1 MSLQKTI
8 VNLLLKLPDPILVS
22 MAGGKPVVRDGRTLD
37 ARFQFIAH
45 SITKRGAPPELTK
58 EFARQGTEILT
69 VLFGGPLEQG
79 VSCQDRVLELEGRT
93 IKARSYRPSNQNP
106 LAPLMVFYHF
116 GGGVV
121 GSLETCHALCSI
133 LAKTIGCPVL
143 SVDYRLAPE
152 HPWPAGLN
160 DAIDSYLWALEHAS
174 EFGAPAGVAAVGG
187 DSMGGNF
194 SAIIAQEM
202 QRRELAQPFLQL
214 LIYPATTILETGG
227 SMQSCADAYPL
238 TAEIMA
244 WFMANYLP
252 NTDQGPNL
260 GEDLRVSP
268 ALAPS
273 LAGLAPAIVI
283 TAGHDPLRDQG
294 KAYAEALEAAD
305 VKVHF
310 QCYDSLAH
318 GFTAYTGAVP
328 AADQA
333 CREIAAVAARAY
345 RAMGG

>member
-8 VNLLLKLPDPILVS
+8 INLLLKLPDPILVS

-45 SITKRGAPPELTK
+45 SVTKRGPPPELTK

-69 VLFGGPLEQG
+69 VL
-79 VSCQDRVLELEGRT
+79 
-93 IKARSYRPSNQNP
+93 
-106 LAPLMVFYHF
+106 F

-160 DAIDSYLWALEHAS
+160 DAIDSYLWARDHAQ

-202 QRRELAQPFLQL
+202 QRRELPQPFRQL
-214 LIYPATTILETGG
+214 LIYPATTILETEG

-238 TAEIMA
+238 TADIMA

-252 NTDQGPNL
+252 NANL

-268 ALAPS
+268 ALATS

-294 KAYAEALEAAD
+294 KAYAGALEAAD
-305 VKVHF
+305 VNDATL
-310 QCYDSLAH
+310 Q
-318 GFTAYTGAVP
+318 GAT
-328 AADQA
+328 
-333 CREIAAVAARAY
+333 AVAP
-345 RAMGG
+345 GSGSVP

>member
-1 MSLQKTI
+1 
-8 VNLLLKLPDPILVS
+8 V
-22 MAGGKPVVRDGRTLD
+22 
-37 ARFQFIAH
+37 
-45 SITKRGAPPELTK
+45 TKRGPPPELTK

-69 VLFGGPLEQG
+69 VLFGGPLEPG
-79 VSCQDRVLELEGRT
+79 VSCQDRTLELAGRT
-93 IKARSYRPSNQNP
+93 VAARSYRPSNQNSQ
-106 LAPLMVFYHF
+106 APLMVFYHF

-121 GSLETCHALCSI
+121 GSLETCHAFCSI
-133 LAKTIGCPVL
+133 LAKIIGCPVL

-152 HPWPAGLN
+152 NPWPAGLD
-160 DAIDSYLWALEHAS
+160 DAIDSFLWARDHAQ
-174 EFGAPAGVAAVGG
+174 EFGAPTGVAAVGG

-202 QRRELAQPFLQL
+202 QRRELPQPFLQL
-214 LIYPATTILETGG
+214 LIYPATTILETEG

-238 TAEIMA
+238 TADIMA

-252 NTDQGPNL
+252 DPNL
-260 GEDLRVSP
+260 GESP

-273 LAGLAPAIVI
+273 LAGLAPAVVI

-305 VKVHF
+305 VKVHY

-318 GFTAYTGAVP
+318 GFTAYTGGVAQ
-328 AADQA
+328 ADRA
-333 CREIAAVAARAY
+333 CREIAGVAARAY

>member
-1 MSLQKTI
+1 MSLEKTI
-8 VNLLLKLPDPILVS
+8 INLLLKLPDPILLS
-22 MAGGKPVVRDGRTLD
+22 LAGGTPVVRDGRTLD

-45 SITKRGAPPELTK
+45 SVTKRGAPPELTT
-58 EFARQGTEILT
+58 EFARHGTEILT

-79 VSCQDRVLELEGRT
+79 VSYQDRTLQLSGRT
-93 IKARSYRPSNQNP
+93 IPARSYRPSNQNP
-106 LAPLMVFYHF
+106 QAPLLVFYHF

-121 GSLETCHALCSI
+121 GSLETCHAFCSI

-152 HPWPAGLN
+152 HPWPAGLE
-160 DAIDSYLWALEHAS
+160 DAIDSFLWARDHAQ

-194 SAIIAQEM
+194 SAILAQEM
-202 QRRELAQPFLQL
+202 QRRELPQPFLQL
-214 LIYPATTILETGG
+214 LIYPATTILATEG

-238 TAEIMA
+238 TADIMA

-252 NTDQGPNL
+252 NSSL
-260 GEDLRVSP
+260 GADLRVSP

-294 KAYAEALEAAD
+294 KAYAEALEAAE

-318 GFTAYTGAVP
+318 GFTAYTGGVP
-328 AADQA
+328 AADRA
-333 CREIAAVAARAY
+333 CHEIAAVAARAY

>member
-8 VNLLLKLPDPILVS
+8 TSLLLKLPDPILLAMS
-22 MAGGKPVVRDGRTLD
+22 GGKPVIRDGLTLD
-37 ARFQFIAH
+37 ARFQFIAALVA
-45 SITKRGAPPELTK
+45 KRPPPPVLTPD
-58 EFARQGTEILT
+58 FARQGTEILT
-69 VLFGGPLEQG
+69 TLFGGPLEAG
-79 VSCQDRVLELEGRT
+79 VSCQDRTLELSGRT
-93 IKARSYRPSNQNP
+93 IGARSYRPSNQNAQ
-106 LAPLMVFYHF
+106 APLMVFYHF

-121 GSLETCHALCSI
+121 GSLETCHAFCSI

-143 SVDYRLAPE
+143 SIDYRLAPE
-152 HPWPAGLN
+152 HPWPAGLD
-160 DAIDSYLWALEHAS
+160 DAIDSYVWACEHAQ
-174 EFGAPAGVAAVGG
+174 EFGAPNGTVAVGG

-194 SAIIAQEM
+194 SAILAQEM
-202 QRRELAQPFLQL
+202 QRRELPQPFLQL
-214 LIYPATTILETGG
+214 LIYPATTILATDG

-238 TAEIMA
+238 TADIMA

-252 NTDQGPNL
+252 KPDL
-260 GEDLRVSP
+260 GQDVRVSP
-268 ALAPS
+268 ALAES
-273 LAGLAPAIVI
+273 LSGLAPAIVI

-305 VKVHF
+305 VKVHY
-310 QCYDSLAH
+310 QCYESLAH

-328 AADQA
+328 AADRA

>member
-1 MSLQKTI
+1 MSLEKTI
-8 VNLLLKLPDPILVS
+8 INLLLKLPDPILLS
-22 MAGGKPVVRDGRTLD
+22 LAGGTPVVRDGRTLD

-45 SITKRGAPPELTK
+45 SVTKRGAPPELTT
-58 EFARQGTEILT
+58 EFARHGTEILT

-79 VSCQDRVLELEGRT
+79 VSYQDRTLQLSSRT
-93 IKARSYRPSNQNP
+93 IPARSYRPSNQNP
-106 LAPLMVFYHF
+106 QAPLLVFYHF

-121 GSLETCHALCSI
+121 GSLETCHAFCSI

-152 HPWPAGLN
+152 HPWPAGLE
-160 DAIDSYLWALEHAS
+160 DAIDSFLWARDHAQ

-194 SAIIAQEM
+194 SAILAQEM
-202 QRRELAQPFLQL
+202 QRRELPQPFLQL
-214 LIYPATTILETGG
+214 LIYPATTILATEG

-238 TAEIMA
+238 TADIMA

-252 NTDQGPNL
+252 NSNL
-260 GEDLRVSP
+260 GADLRVSP

-273 LAGLAPAIVI
+273 LASLAPAIVI

-294 KAYAEALEAAD
+294 KAYAEALEAAE
-305 VKVHF
+305 VKVHY

-318 GFTAYTGAVP
+318 GFTAYTGGVP
-328 AADQA
+328 AADRA

>member
-1 MSLQKTI
+1 MSLEKTI
-8 VNLLLKLPDPILVS
+8 INLLLKLPDPILVS
-22 MAGGKPVVRDGRTLD
+22 LAGGTPVVRDGRTLD

-45 SITKRGAPPELTK
+45 SVTKRGAPPELTT
-58 EFARQGTEILT
+58 EFARHGTEILT

-79 VSCQDRVLELEGRT
+79 VSCQDRTLQLSGRT
-93 IKARSYRPSNQNP
+93 IPARSYRPSNQSP
-106 LAPLMVFYHF
+106 QAPLLVFYHF

-121 GSLETCHALCSI
+121 GSLETCHAFCSI

-152 HPWPAGLN
+152 HPWPAGLE
-160 DAIDSYLWALEHAS
+160 DAIDSFLWARDHAQ

-194 SAIIAQEM
+194 SAILAQEM

-214 LIYPATTILETGG
+214 LIYPATTILASEG

-238 TAEIMA
+238 TADIMA

-252 NTDQGPNL
+252 NSNL
-260 GEDLRVSP
+260 GADLRVSP

-294 KAYAEALEAAD
+294 KAYAEALEAAE
-305 VKVHF
+305 VKVHY

-318 GFTAYTGAVP
+318 GFTAYTGGVP
-328 AADQA
+328 AADRA

>member
-1 MSLQKTI
+1 
-8 VNLLLKLPDPILVS
+8 
-22 MAGGKPVVRDGRTLD
+22 
-37 ARFQFIAH
+37 
-45 SITKRGAPPELTK
+45 
-58 EFARQGTEILT
+58 
-69 VLFGGPLEQG
+69 
-79 VSCQDRVLELEGRT
+79 
-93 IKARSYRPSNQNP
+93 
-106 LAPLMVFYHF
+106 MVFYHF

-121 GSLETCHALCSI
+121 GSLETCHAFCSI

-152 HPWPAGLN
+152 NPWPAGLD
-160 DAIDSYLWALEHAS
+160 DAIDSFLWARDHAQ
-174 EFGAPAGVAAVGG
+174 EFGAPTGVAAVGG

-202 QRRELAQPFLQL
+202 QRRELPQPFLQL
-214 LIYPATTILETGG
+214 LIYPATTILETEG

-238 TAEIMA
+238 TADIMA
-244 WFMANYLP
+244 WVMANYLP
-252 NTDQGPNL
+252 DPNL

-273 LAGLAPAIVI
+273 LAGLAPAVVI

-305 VKVHF
+305 VKVHY

-318 GFTAYTGAVP
+318 GFTAYTGGVAQ
-328 AADQA
+328 ADRA
-333 CREIAAVAARAY
+333 CREIAGVAARAY

>member
-8 VNLLLKLPDPILVS
+8 VNLLLKLPDPLLVS

-37 ARFQFIAH
+37 ARFQFIAY
-45 SITKRGAPPELTK
+45 SVAKRGAPPVLTP

-69 VLFGGPLEQG
+69 MLFGGPLEPG
-79 VSCQDRVLELEGRT
+79 VSCQDRQLELEGRT
-93 IKARSYRPSNQNP
+93 IQARSYRPSNQNP
-106 LAPLMVFYHF
+106 QAPLFVFYHF

-121 GSLETCHALCSI
+121 GSLETCHAFCSI

-143 SVDYRLAPE
+143 SIDYRLAPE

-160 DAIDSYLWALEHAS
+160 DAIDSYLWAREHAA
-174 EFGAPAGVAAVGG
+174 EFGAPAGLAAVGG

-194 SAIIAQEM
+194 SAILAQEM

-214 LIYPATTILETGG
+214 LIYPATTILATDG

-252 NTDQGPNL
+252 DPNL
-260 GEDLRVSP
+260 GADLRVSP

-273 LAGLAPAIVI
+273 LVGLAPAIVI

-305 VKVHF
+305 VKVHYH
-310 QCYDSLAH
+310 CYDSLAH

-328 AADQA
+328 AADRA
-333 CREIAAVAARAY
+333 CREIAAIAARAY

>member
-8 VNLLLKLPDPILVS
+8 INLLLKLPDPILVS
-22 MAGGKPVVRDGRTLD
+22 MAGGTPVVRDGRTLD

-45 SITKRGAPPELTK
+45 SVTKRGPPPELTT
-58 EFARQGTEILT
+58 EFARQGTETLT
-69 VLFGGPLEQG
+69 VLFGGPLEPG
-79 VSCQDRVLELEGRT
+79 VSCQDRKLDLEGRT
-93 IKARSYRPSNQNP
+93 IAARSYRPSNQNP
-106 LAPLMVFYHF
+106 QAPLLVFYHF

-121 GSLETCHALCSI
+121 GSLETCHAFCSI

-152 HPWPAGLN
+152 HPWPAGLD
-160 DAIDSYLWALEHAS
+160 DAIDSFLWARDHAQ

-194 SAIIAQEM
+194 SAILAQEM
-202 QRRELAQPFLQL
+202 QRRELPQPFLQL

-238 TAEIMA
+238 TADIMA

-252 NTDQGPNL
+252 NPNL

-273 LAGLAPAIVI
+273 LVGLAPAVVI

-305 VKVHF
+305 VKVHY

-318 GFTAYTGAVP
+318 GFTAYTGGVP
-328 AADQA
+328 AADRA
-333 CREIAAVAARAY
+333 CREIGAVAARAY